1 MSSHR
6 AVCVGSRVSDRQ
18 KELLLAFVRE
28 HPQIATLSC
37 PLKPSFTREDR
48 DDMWQELVALL
59 NEVPARNTTALPNSE
74 SSRDGS
80 PRSEPASMC
89 TIWGLPSPAPP
100 RFLVG
105 NNFRGLQVSPA
116 PAAAGV
122 AEEDVAQDLPRA
134 TTPHAAAARWGQP
147 AGPGII
153 GKLRQVQLLGDAV
166 HKLQGVGTLAWALT
180 AAEATCTVICKD

>member
-1 MSSHR
+1 M
-6 AVCVGSRVSDRQ
+6 
-18 KELLLAFVRE
+18 L
-28 HPQIATLSC
+28 T
-37 PLKPSFTREDR
+37 
-48 DDMWQELVALL
+48 
-59 NEVPARNTTALPNSE
+59 
-74 SSRDGS
+74 DGS

-166 HKLQGVGTLAWALT
+166 HKLQGVGTLARALT